1 MHVAL
6 ASRRLASP
14 ALQRSLH
21 ATTLKAAL
29 LAAFVAAPVL
39 LAPTAVHAQPQTRS
53 YAIPGG
59 PLGDVLGRYG
69 RAAGI
74 VLSFRPELTEGR
86 QSPGLNGSYT
96 VDGGL
101 NALLAGSGL
110 QAVPQSG
117 GSYVLNRQPSA
128 SDGTATLPAVTVTG
142 ASQYDLPEPYAG
154 GQVARGGGLGVLGNV
169 DVMDTPFSTTNYT
182 SQMLEDQQA
191 RTLADVV
198 VNESS
203 VRVMTSTSSFSEDFQ
218 IRGYNVASGDVGL
231 NGLYG
236 LTSANR
242 MPAALMERVEVLKG
256 PGTLMYGISPNGA
269 IGGNINIVT
278 KRAGDTPLTRLT
290 TTYESKSV
298 LGAHLDMGRRFGEEN
313 QWGIRFNGVYRN
325 GDTSLDGG
333 RNKFGLGA
341 LALDYRS
348 PTLRW
353 TLDTYSQ
360 RENVDN
366 FRAQTGFKP
375 GIENI
380 PAAPSG
386 HRAIY
391 DGANLMSRDS
401 TIASRLEYDISDHLM
416 VYAAGGYRYGASEQD
431 FPSARTTDAV
441 DALGNFRVINA
452 WYDAYSRNK
461 TGEIG
466 ARANFDTFGIKHRVS
481 VSGSILKTEAG
492 SFYLSAPLSQKID
505 SNIYNPSPLIPMT
518 GDRQSPT
525 KNSETTLSSLSLTD
539 TLSFANERV
548 LITGGLRKQ
557 QVKAENFNAAGA
569 VTSSYDEGAISPLAG
584 IVVRPLENVSVYG
597 NFTSGLTR
605 GGTAPVGT
613 ANVGEVF
620 APYKSK
626 QYEAGVKVDW
636 GTAITTVSVFQID
649 RPNAMTDPVSNV
661 YSFDGEQRNRGL
673 ELSAVGEVTPG
684 LRLMAS
690 ATFYDAKLQRT
701 AGGVNQGNN
710 ANGVPKRTFNLGAD
724 WDLPWVPGLSVNAR
738 AIHTAATPYNA
749 ENTLTLP
756 SWTRYDIGARYRTQ
770 IMGKNVTFRANVE
783 NLFNKDYWLS
793 SSTLLT
799 VGTVAAPRTVLLS
812 AQIEF

>member
-1 MHVAL
+1 MHVVP
-6 ASRRLASP
+6 ASLRPLSP
-14 ALQRSLH
+14 ALQRTLFAS
-21 ATTLKAAL
+21 TLKAAL
-29 LAAFVAAPVL
+29 SAAFVAAPIL
-39 LAPTAVHAQPQTRS
+39 LAPTAAHAQAQTRA
-53 YAIPGG
+53 YDIPGG

-69 RAAGI
+69 REAGI
-74 VLSFRPELTEGR
+74 ALSFRPELTEGR
-86 QSPGLNGSYT
+86 HSNGLKGSYT
-96 VDGGL
+96 AGGGL
-101 NALLAGSGL
+101 NTLLAGTGL
-110 QAVPQSG
+110 QAMQQAG
-117 GSYVLNRQPSA
+117 GSYVLDRQPGA
-128 SDGTATLPAVTVTG
+128 GTTTLPAVTVTG
-142 ASQYDLPEPYAG
+142 AQSDLPEAYAG
-154 GQVARGGGLGVLGNV
+154 GQIARGGSMGVLGSM
-169 DVMDTPFSTTNYT
+169 DVMETPFSTTNYT

-198 VNESS
+198 VNEAS
-203 VRVMTSTSSFSEDFQ
+203 VRVMTSTGSFSEDFQ
-218 IRGYNVASGDVGL
+218 IRGFNVTSGDVGF

-236 LTSANR
+236 LTSSNR

-256 PGTLMYGISPNGA
+256 PGTLMYGISPNGS

-278 KRAGDTPLTRLT
+278 KRAGDEPLTRLT
-290 TTYESKSV
+290 TTYESKSI
-298 LGAHLDMGRRFGEEN
+298 LGAHLDMGRRYGDDN

-325 GDTSLDGG
+325 GQTSLDDG
-333 RNKFGLGA
+333 RQEFGLGA

-353 TLDTYSQ
+353 SLDTYSQ

-366 FRAQTGFKP
+366 FRAQNGFKP
-375 GIENI
+375 GISHI
-380 PAAPSG
+380 PSAPSG

-391 DGANLMSRDS
+391 AGADLMSRDS
-401 TIASRLEYDISDHLM
+401 AVASRLEYDISDHLM

-431 FPSARTTDAV
+431 FPSARSFDAV
-441 DALGNFRVINA
+441 DEQGNFRVINS

-481 VSGSILKTEAG
+481 LAGSILKSEAG

-505 SNIYNPSPLIPMT
+505 SNIYHPVQLIPMT

-525 KNSETTLSSLSLTD
+525 KNSETTLSSIALTD
-539 TLSFANERV
+539 TLSFANDRV

-605 GGTAPVGT
+605 GGTAPAT
-613 ANVGEVF
+613 AANVGEVF

-636 GTAITTVSVFQID
+636 DRVITTVSIFQID
-649 RPNAMTDPVSNV
+649 RPNAMTDPVTNI

-673 ELSAVGEVTPG
+673 ELSAVGEVTRG
-684 LRLMAS
+684 LRVMAS

-701 AGGVNQGNN
+701 AGGVNQGNR
-710 ANGVPKRTFNLGAD
+710 ASGVPKRTFNLGAD
-724 WDLPWVPGLSVNAR
+724 WDLPWVQGLSLNAR
-738 AIHTAATPYNA
+738 AIHTAATPYDA

-756 SWTRYDIGARYRTQ
+756 SWTRYDVGARYRTEV
-770 IMGKNVTFRANVE
+770 MGKQVTFRANVE
-783 NLFNKDYWLS
+783 NVFNKSYWLS

-799 VGTVAAPRTVLLS
+799 VATVAAPRTVLLS